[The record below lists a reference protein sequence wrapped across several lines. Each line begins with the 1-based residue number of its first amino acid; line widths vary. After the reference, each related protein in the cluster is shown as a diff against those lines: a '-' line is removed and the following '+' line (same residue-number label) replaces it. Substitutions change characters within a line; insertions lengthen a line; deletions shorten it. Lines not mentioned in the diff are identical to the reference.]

1 VRVRQILFNLVGNA
15 IKFTDVGFVRLRC
28 SARPE
33 VGPKGGA
40 DGVVVVVTLMVEDSG
55 VGMTAEQVGRLFQ
68 PFAQADSSTTRRF
81 GGTGLGLSIVRRLAR
96 LMGGD
101 VAVESTAGRGSRFTV
116 TLRLLPAEPMEAPPV
131 LAAPALPPLDG
142 EAAPR
147 LLVVDDHPVNRE
159 VLARQLELLGCIAD
173 MAEDGAQALAL
184 WRQARHRVALVDLHM
199 PVMDGLDLARAI
211 RREEQLAPGGA
222 RTALVAVTANA
233 MRGEDERCYAA
244 GMDAFLAKP
253 LALDALAR
261 VLGRFMPQTPG
272 RVETAVAEPGPMLF
286 DPEALRGLFGSDPAR
301 LAGLLNTFRDG
312 VRRDGEA
319 VAAALAAGDLE
330 GAAAA
335 AHRLKGAAR
344 MAGARPLA
352 DLLSAVEQ
360 ASRDGRPVEAGAAA
374 SGLASLAERT
384 VAATLEGE

>member
-1 VRVRQILFNLVGNA
+1 MTTCPSGVHYMHLVDHGRHH
-15 IKFTDVGFVRLRC
+15 IEETY
-28 SARPE
+28 ARPL
-33 VGPKGGA
+33 P
-40 DGVVVVVTLMVEDSG
+40 D
-55 VGMTAEQVGRLFQ
+55 RL
-68 PFAQADSSTTRRF
+68 
-81 GGTGLGLSIVRRLAR
+81 VRRWLAW
-96 LMGGD
+96 LMPGPAAFRWSL
-101 VAVESTAGRGSRFTV
+101 VLGR
-116 TLRLLPAEPMEAPPV
+116 
-131 LAAPALPPLDG
+131 
-142 EAAPR
+142 
-147 LLVVDDHPVNRE
+147 
-159 VLARQLELLGCIAD
+159 
-173 MAEDGAQALAL
+173 
-184 WRQARHRVALVDLHM
+184 
-199 PVMDGLDLARAI
+199 
-211 RREEQLAPGGA
+211 
-222 RTALVAVTANA
+222 
-233 MRGEDERCYAA
+233 
-244 GMDAFLAKP
+244 LAKP
-253 LALDALAR
+253 LALDARAR
-261 VLGRFMPQTPG
+261 VLGRCMPQTPG